1 MSTEEFWSK
10 VFARLIAHL
19 ICFGALVI
27 PYVVYAIVAYVR
39 DRIRYRE
46 FENDL
51 KYGRVIATEVT
62 P

>member
-1 MSTEEFWSK
+1 EFWSK

-19 ICFGALVI
+19 ICFGSLVI
-27 PYVVYAIVAYVR
+27 PYAVVAYVR
-39 DRIRYRE
+39 DRIRYRK

-51 KYGRVIATEVT
+51 KHGRVIATEVT